1 MLLGAFYTTANA
13 QTTTIPTTQPY
24 GKVDKADL
32 EMKACDFEPDASAEV
47 LFDKGNAYYTG
58 YTGPYVLG
66 LTVTDEM
73 HRRIKIFND
82 NGKSAANVRLV
93 YTSYNNAEYIN
104 DIQAQTINLVNGKIE
119 ITKLDKQQIY
129 KKTIDKLESE
139 IVFTLPNVKPG
150 SIIEYKFNLNINNFS
165 YLPSWDFQGGLPH
178 RYSEYTTAVPDYMD
192 FRPLPHLNQP
202 LIKNIRSSEN
212 YNGYEIETVTRAMTN
227 IPSIPDEPYMSSFR
241 DNVQNISFQL
251 MAIKPRGNRTIPGTN
266 TWSKVGGA
274 LADDDS
280 FGGQLRSKLN
290 NEEAIINKAKTLK
303 TDDEKI
309 AYVFNEV
316 KNAMKWNGLN
326 TWYTIDGTSKAWNNK
341 SGNSAEINIIL
352 YHLLKECNIEA
363 YPMIVSTREHG
374 KVMLY
379 FTSLTQFNKAVVY
392 VPVDSTKNY
401 VLDATG
407 KNNLYNVTPA
417 ELLNSPGFCVD
428 KKKNLFELIYLKNDV
443 PATQLVSV
451 SGEISPNGKLKGTVE
466 INSESYNKI
475 NAIDKYKAI
484 GEKKYIESLKDNNNE
499 LNISSI
505 KLENMDVDSLPLTQK
520 AEFELGLTGSDENYI
535 YLNPNLFTP
544 LKINPFLNEKRSTGI
559 DFEYLRNFYLTGVY
573 KTPAGYKI
581 DALPKTMTLVMPD
594 QSMSFKRLV
603 VEQEGS
609 IIIRYSIN
617 YYKVQYSKDDY
628 PDIHEFFKKM
638 YEMLNEQ
645 IVLKKG

>member
-266 TWSKVGGA
+266 T
-274 LADDDS
+274 
-280 FGGQLRSKLN
+280 
-290 NEEAIINKAKTLK
+290 
-303 TDDEKI
+303 
-309 AYVFNEV
+309 
-316 KNAMKWNGLN
+316 
-326 TWYTIDGTSKAWNNK
+326 
-341 SGNSAEINIIL
+341 
-352 YHLLKECNIEA
+352 
-363 YPMIVSTREHG
+363 
-374 KVMLY
+374 
-379 FTSLTQFNKAVVY
+379 
-392 VPVDSTKNY
+392 
-401 VLDATG
+401 
-407 KNNLYNVTPA
+407 
-417 ELLNSPGFCVD
+417 
-428 KKKNLFELIYLKNDV
+428 
-443 PATQLVSV
+443 
-451 SGEISPNGKLKGTVE
+451 
-466 INSESYNKI
+466 
-475 NAIDKYKAI
+475 
-484 GEKKYIESLKDNNNE
+484 
-499 LNISSI
+499 
-505 KLENMDVDSLPLTQK
+505 
-520 AEFELGLTGSDENYI
+520 
-535 YLNPNLFTP
+535 
-544 LKINPFLNEKRSTGI
+544 
-559 DFEYLRNFYLTGVY
+559 
-573 KTPAGYKI
+573 
-581 DALPKTMTLVMPD
+581 
-594 QSMSFKRLV
+594 
-603 VEQEGS
+603 
-609 IIIRYSIN
+609 
-617 YYKVQYSKDDY
+617 
-628 PDIHEFFKKM
+628 
-638 YEMLNEQ
+638 
-645 IVLKKG
+645 

>member
-1 MLLGAFYTTANA
+1 M
-13 QTTTIPTTQPY
+13 
-24 GKVDKADL
+24 
-32 EMKACDFEPDASAEV
+32 
-47 LFDKGNAYYTG
+47 
-58 YTGPYVLG
+58 
-66 LTVTDEM
+66 
-73 HRRIKIFND
+73 
-82 NGKSAANVRLV
+82 
-93 YTSYNNAEYIN
+93 
-104 DIQAQTINLVNGKIE
+104 
-119 ITKLDKQQIY
+119 
-129 KKTIDKLESE
+129 
-139 IVFTLPNVKPG
+139 
-150 SIIEYKFNLNINNFS
+150 
-165 YLPSWDFQGGLPH
+165 
-178 RYSEYTTAVPDYMD
+178 
-192 FRPLPHLNQP
+192 
-202 LIKNIRSSEN
+202 
-212 YNGYEIETVTRAMTN
+212 
-227 IPSIPDEPYMSSFR
+227 
-241 DNVQNISFQL
+241 
-251 MAIKPRGNRTIPGTN
+251 
-266 TWSKVGGA
+266 
-274 LADDDS
+274 ADDDS